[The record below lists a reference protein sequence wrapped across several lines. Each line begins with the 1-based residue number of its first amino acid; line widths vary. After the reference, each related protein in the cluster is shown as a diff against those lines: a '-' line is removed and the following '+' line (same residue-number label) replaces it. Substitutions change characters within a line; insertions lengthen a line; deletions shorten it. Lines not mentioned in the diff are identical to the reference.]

1 MNKENRL
8 QPEDFLALL
17 KSRRSVRAY
26 ADRPVADELVENI
39 LEAGRWAPSGLNNQP
54 WRFVVV
60 RDPRVK
66 ESLSQLTRYAKVVRS
81 APVLIPV
88 FIHKPSMYHETKDHQ
103 SMGACLMNMLMMAH
117 AQGLGAVWL
126 GEILGQAEAVRQVLG
141 LDGQFALMAVIA
153 LGWPAGGLAA
163 GQRKSLGELVLE
175 RL

>member
-1 MNKENRL
+1 M
-8 QPEDFLALL
+8 QPEEILELL

-26 ADRPVADELVENI
+26 ADRPVEHELVENI
-39 LEAGRWAPSGLNNQP
+39 LEAGRWAPSGLNNQA

-60 RDPRVK
+60 RDQQVK
-66 ESLSQLTRYAKVVRS
+66 ESLSRLTRYAKVVRS

-103 SMGACLMNMLMMAH
+103 SLGACLMNMLLMAH

-141 LDGQFALMAVIA
+141 LDEQYALMAVMA
-153 LGWPAGGLAA
+153 LGWPAGEKGPGL
-163 GQRKSLGELVLE
+163 RKSLGELVLK
-175 RL
+175 RLE